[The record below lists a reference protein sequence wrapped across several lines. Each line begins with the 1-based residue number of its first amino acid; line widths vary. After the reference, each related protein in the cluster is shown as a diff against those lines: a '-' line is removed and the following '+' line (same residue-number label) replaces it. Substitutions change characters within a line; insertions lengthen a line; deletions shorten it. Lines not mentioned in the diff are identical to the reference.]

1 MNAESELI
9 VVVQVPKA
17 YQEGFRKGYELLKQK
32 DVPDAKKEL
41 FEALGIKETNRVS
54 WGNYLNG
61 ITEPKASQAAAVEAV
76 FLKYGILDTDIWG
89 K

>member
-1 MNAESELI
+1 MNVESTTL
-9 VVVQVPKA
+9 VHVQTPKV
-17 YQEGFRKGYELLKQK
+17 YQEGFRKGYDQLKQK

-41 FEALGIKETNRVS
+41 IEALGIRETNRVS

-61 ITEPKASQAAAVEAV
+61 NTEPKASQAAAVEAI
-76 FLKYGILDTDIWG
+76 FLKYGITDVWG